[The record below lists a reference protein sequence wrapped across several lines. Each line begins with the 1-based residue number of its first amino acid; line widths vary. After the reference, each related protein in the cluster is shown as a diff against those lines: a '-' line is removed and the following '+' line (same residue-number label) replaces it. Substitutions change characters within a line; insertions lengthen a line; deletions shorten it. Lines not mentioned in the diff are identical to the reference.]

1 MRMDRKNPVLKVN
14 APRFVLWLKGFLDG
28 KVLHTAGI
36 DPENGTVTSGYVT
49 SQLLRFEAAC
59 EKRIADTDK
68 KLSPLWTEADHILI
82 DLTRG
87 IGVDTSRENEK
98 RTDIP
103 VVEYLKQNRQKEILL
118 YSTCAGDTDSEYSQK
133 LAAERTKKLSSL
145 LLKEGVEEK
154 QITAIKIDNKNDPY
168 YQWGLKTGPG
178 SEINRKSVMTD
189 IESELAK
196 QLLTN
201 TDTNVIEI
209 SKEDQE

>member
-98 RTDIP
+98 RTDMLKRLADIGNQVIVECFSADSELEAASRELSSMFAAYAHGVLLQPVHDRMIP
-103 VVEYLKQNRQKEILL
+103 VIDRKYKAEQLCQLHDITWQAMLSTVKGELK
-118 YSTCAGDTDSEYSQK
+118 D
-133 LAAERTKKLSSL
+133 
-145 LLKEGVEEK
+145 V
-154 QITAIKIDNKNDPY
+154 
-168 YQWGLKTGPG
+168 
-178 SEINRKSVMTD
+178 V
-189 IESELAK
+189 
-196 QLLTN
+196 
-201 TDTNVIEI
+201 V
-209 SKEDQE
+209 